1 MKKTAYLH
9 QPLPKC
15 MLNLENYL
23 AMEGLIHVS
32 LIDHKQRLLACNKTC
47 MKTWSEATGLGPDKI
62 LSQKIEVIFAAHPN
76 VLNALIEELN
86 QVFTSKMPKRFY
98 KTVNIP
104 KKYSI
109 NFITLR
115 LPITDGN
122 NNIYVLSLS
131 QYLEIDSSE
140 SQTKSGLTKRAM
152 DCLKLLLQKKSNKK
166 ISEELNISLRTLE
179 KYFERIKQK
188 FGAFSKDHLIERAQQ
203 LKIKESIQADQFAK
217 ESIMLFSVL
226 DAKK

>member
-1 MKKTAYLH
+1 
-9 QPLPKC
+9 
-15 MLNLENYL
+15 
-23 AMEGLIHVS
+23 
-32 LIDHKQRLLACNKTC
+32 

-140 SQTKSGLTKRAM
+140 SQTKSGLTKREM